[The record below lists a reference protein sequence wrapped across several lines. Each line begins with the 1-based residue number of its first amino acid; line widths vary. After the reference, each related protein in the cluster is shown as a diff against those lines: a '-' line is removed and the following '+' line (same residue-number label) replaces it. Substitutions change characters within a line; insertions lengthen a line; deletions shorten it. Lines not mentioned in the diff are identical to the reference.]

1 VTVIGPA
8 WNTHG
13 RETSG
18 GRFPLQV
25 EQAVANPVGRLV
37 PGVTTVTTHARYYTL
52 HGLLAYQASEEN
64 LTTPEAQNLLR
75 RCEVVMG
82 AASLVDEGSKASLY
96 GRPHGFAAM
105 QQVIDGGDLDV
116 DEVSRRD
123 AYSTSDW
130 GFRGPYLGAERILGI
145 VARGSTWKPGKRY
158 DNNAVRLALEP
169 LSELAAQPTVTCAQ
183 LRQIAPQVS
192 IYQCDLAPDGI
203 WLAELLCGAETAQD
217 RRRRKTLQLV
227 ARVIDTRQVESLNA
241 SLLGAVAFGDF
252 ITTDQVASRSDES
265 AMWRGVLLRNF
276 SVGAWRRLWA
286 WLVDQVHY
294 GVATSDSALEDR
306 FAEQLPAGTVDELLN
321 ELPTL
326 VDTAG
331 NPLPIEQKIRA
342 DDSLTEAN
350 RELNILACGALR
362 SEQLEGITRTVFT
375 RHTGDD
381 LDPVWMRERLRHSG
395 PQSVRDFGRELVRD
409 VLAKSRRVSL
419 SKAEVRNDG
428 TLWIPSRLHQRGEA
442 LVAPTRE
449 GRDDVGNRLPQLA
462 SIAAA
467 CGIFDRSGQAWQ
479 LTDRGR
485 MLLD

>member
-1 VTVIGPA
+1 VTIIGPA
-8 WNTHG
+8 WNAHG

-25 EQAVANPVGRLV
+25 EQAVANPVGRLI
-37 PGVTTVTTHARYYTL
+37 PGVTSVTTHARYYTL
-52 HGLLAYQASEEN
+52 HGLLAHQASREN
-64 LTTPEAQNLLR
+64 LTVAEAQNLLR

-82 AASLVDEGSKASLY
+82 AASLVDDGSKASLY
-96 GRPHGFAAM
+96 GRPHGYAAM
-105 QQVIDGGDLDV
+105 QSVTDGGDLDV
-116 DEVSRRD
+116 YEVSRRD
-123 AYSTSDW
+123 AYSASEW
-130 GFRGPYLGAERILGI
+130 GFRGPYLGAERVLGI
-145 VARGSTWKPGKRY
+145 VARGSAWKPGKRY
-158 DNNAVRLALEP
+158 DDNAVRPAFE
-169 LSELAAQPTVTCAQ
+169 SVFELAGQPIVTCAQ

-203 WLAELLCGAETAQD
+203 WLAEVLCGAETAQD
-217 RRRRKTLQLV
+217 RRRRKTLQLI
-227 ARVIDTRQVESLNA
+227 ARVIDTRQVESLSA
-241 SLLGAVAFGDF
+241 SLLEAVAYGNF
-252 ITTDQVASRSDES
+252 ITTDRVASSSDES
-265 AMWRGVLLRNF
+265 AMWRGVFLRNF

-294 GVATSDSALEDR
+294 GEATTDSALEDL
-306 FAEQLPAGTVDELLN
+306 FAEQLPTGTVDELVA

-326 VDTAG
+326 VDSVG
-331 NPLPIEQKIRA
+331 NPLPIEQAIRA
-342 DDSLTEAN
+342 DDSVTEAN

-362 SEQLEGITRTVFT
+362 SQQLEGITRTVFT

-381 LDPVWMRERLRHSG
+381 LDPLWMRERLRHSG
-395 PQSVRDFGRELVRD
+395 RQSVRDFGRELLRD

-442 LVAPTRE
+442 LMAPTRE
-449 GRDDVGNRLPQLA
+449 GRDDVGTRLPQLA

-467 CGIFDRSGQAWQ
+467 CGIFDRSVQAWQ

-485 MLLD
+485 SLLD